1 MSIEYLLVS
10 FAEKRAVLADGA
22 PVGFTNHM
30 MLLPG
35 DEYLITLDGDGYQPL
50 SQDVVLSGTSLVK
63 PMVIAFTPAAAA
75 AAAASAAPLT
85 ITVTGGAAAVL
96 TPAAVAP
103 AANAPAVS
111 GPAAN
116 TPAARAPA
124 ANSPDASPPAPRASS
139 SRAPVKA
146 STPRGAGAKKKDV

>member
-63 PMVIAFTPAAAA
+63 PMVIGFAPAAAG
-75 AAAASAAPLT
+75 ASAVVAAPLT
-85 ITVTGGAAAVL
+85 ITVTGGVGATLTPVAAA
-96 TPAAVAP
+96 PAAVAPAASAPVTVAP

-111 GPAAN
+111 TAAAN
-116 TPAARAPA
+116 TPAPTPA
-124 ANSPDASPPAPRASS
+124 ANSPNASAPTARASS
-139 SRAPVKA
+139 ARAP
-146 STPRGAGAKKKDV
+146 